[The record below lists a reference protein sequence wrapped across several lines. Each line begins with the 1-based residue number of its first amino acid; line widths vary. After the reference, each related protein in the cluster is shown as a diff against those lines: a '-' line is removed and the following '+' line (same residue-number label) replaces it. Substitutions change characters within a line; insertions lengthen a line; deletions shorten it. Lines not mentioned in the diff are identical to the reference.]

1 MDPIPGLC
9 PGPVGDLGG
18 LQTPCLTRNE
28 TLVAALNTICIRL
41 PSIDI
46 SSFLIKL

>member
-18 LQTPCLTRNE
+18 LQTPVICSMKKANRNK
-28 TLVAALNTICIRL
+28 LNTIVRQCVIHVVCM
-41 PSIDI
+41 I
-46 SSFLIKL
+46 